1 MLGVSGGLSSTSHP
15 EDQSWAVPG
24 CIPCQSKAHIFQQEQ
39 SELWDAAW
47 AASEAGQG
55 PREMEVTSK
64 DQARKDKHEQR
75 ERDGTGWSIP
85 SRSHLQERGSYAL
98 LPYPTHLL
106 YFQGKR

>member
-1 MLGVSGGLSSTSHP
+1 
-15 EDQSWAVPG
+15 
-24 CIPCQSKAHIFQQEQ
+24 
-39 SELWDAAW
+39 
-47 AASEAGQG
+47 
-55 PREMEVTSK
+55 MEVTSK